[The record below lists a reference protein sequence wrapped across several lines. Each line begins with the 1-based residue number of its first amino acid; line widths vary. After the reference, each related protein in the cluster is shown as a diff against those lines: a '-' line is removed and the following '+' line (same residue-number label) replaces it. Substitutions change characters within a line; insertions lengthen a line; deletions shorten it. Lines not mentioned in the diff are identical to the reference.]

1 MQRNARSIR
10 RICRFLVFPLL
21 SALLIIACQ
30 GRSLEPQ
37 LPLYADCRLQQ
48 HALGEVCVPKA
59 PQAIVSLDETTFADA
74 IALDLLPVGT
84 ATYGE
89 GALSYLRDYRAQTE
103 LLGLSEQPN
112 LEKMLPLN
120 PDLIIGHDYIGES
133 IFSQLSQI
141 APTAL
146 GEWEGYSAWREY
158 FDFVARI
165 VDKEDKAKT
174 VWADYDKRIDSFKAS
189 MPPQLTD
196 QIVTS
201 IYAYGGAMTMDTETS
216 FVGSILADMGL
227 RQSEFVSPDAPDEST
242 VSVSEEILPNL
253 DADILFVNVYDTES
267 EELLAE
273 WERKPLWQQLKAVKA
288 NQVYVVDA
296 NIWRAG
302 NPIAAHLVIDDL
314 FRLLLQQSP

>member
-1 MQRNARSIR
+1 M
-10 RICRFLVFPLL
+10 RICRFLSRFLALPLA

-30 GRSLEPQ
+30 ERSLEPQ
-37 LPLYADCRLQQ
+37 RPLDAGCRLQQ

-59 PQAIVSLDETTFADA
+59 PQAIISLDETTFADA

-120 PDLIIGHDYIGES
+120 PDVIIGQDYIGES
-133 IFSQLSQI
+133 IFGQLSQI

-146 GEWEGYSAWREY
+146 GKWEGYSAWRKY

-165 VDKEDKAKT
+165 VDREDKAKT
-174 VWADYDKRIDSFKAS
+174 VWADYTRHIDSFKS
-189 MPPQLTD
+189 VMPPHLAN

-201 IYAYGGAMTMDTETS
+201 LYVYSGAMTMDTEAS
-216 FVGSILADMGL
+216 FAGSILADIGL
-227 RQSEFVSPDAPDEST
+227 RQSNFGSPDDPNESR
-242 VSVSEEILPNL
+242 VSLSEETLPNL
-253 DADILFVNVYDTES
+253 DADILFINVYDAES
-267 EELLAE
+267 EALLAE

-288 NQVYVVDA
+288 SQVYLVDA